1 MDILSV
7 ILKVVLFCHCA
18 VSVVK
23 KLLRRY
29 FSTFKGD
36 SKTMMGLLFLPIE
49 VCFGI
54 TWDPLKLI
62 DHIQN
67 HLCSIETL
75 SNQSYKNKE
84 WDFKIFFLLWF

>member
-1 MDILSV
+1 MYFLFLGITFNFKYFFIMNIVSV
-7 ILKVVLFCHCA
+7 ILKVVLFSHCA
-18 VSVVK
+18 VSVV
-23 KLLRRY
+23 RRY
-29 FSTFKGD
+29 FSTFKGG

-75 SNQSYKNKE
+75 SN
-84 WDFKIFFLLWF
+84 